1 MAEEPLFPDHGEL
14 LQGNSYEAVHFPAPV
29 STGGA
34 FLISLWNPAFGV
46 TVVLT
51 VRHRNLGS
59 QAVLAA
65 SGSFLRSQ
73 LLI

>member
-1 MAEEPLFPDHGEL
+1 MAEEPLLPDHGEL
-14 LQGNSYEAVHFPAPV
+14 LQGSYEAVHFPAPV

-65 SGSFLRSQ
+65 SRSSLHSQ